1 MKEKTYFIGYL
12 TLIYLLTIFFIN
24 LFSPSLKF
32 SEEENRPLASKPEM
46 NVSNVTD
53 GSYFTSYNKY
63 IEDQFW
69 NRTTWKSLKTNIEK
83 SIGLK
88 KIDNIYFGKNNRL
101 IEEVVIPS
109 DDFINRRVDNIK
121 KLQEYYN
128 ELNMDFVLIPNKVGI
143 YYDEVSS
150 SNKQKELYDDFISNF
165 DNDLVKVNCFDILS
179 SHKNENIFYN
189 TDHHYT
195 SLGAKYISES
205 LYNKENIEYSE
216 YTVNNHFIGTSAKKL
231 AYYNIYDT
239 VNIYVPNE
247 EVSYYLTYNNDEDEY
262 TSIYDSSKQYS
273 YDPYEIFFGGNK
285 SIIDIRT
292 NSESE
297 SKLLLIKDSYAN
309 SFIPF
314 ILNNYREIIVIDPRY
329 YHEDINSLINDK
341 QITDIMLYYNINTFF
356 EDTSLDDMIE
366 NIKL

>member
-1 MKEKTYFIGYL
+1 MKEKTYFIGYF

-24 LFSPSLKF
+24 LFSPSLNF
-32 SEEENRPLASKPEM
+32 SEKENRPLASKPEM

-83 SIGLK
+83 TIGLK

-101 IEEVVIPS
+101 IEEVVIPN
-109 DDFINRRVDNIK
+109 DEFINRRVDNIN
-121 KLQEYYN
+121 KLQEYYS

-150 SNKQKELYDDFISNF
+150 SNKQKELYDEFISNF
-165 DNDLVKVNCFDILS
+165 DNDLVKVNCFDILF
-179 SHKNENIFYN
+179 SHKDENIFYN

-205 LYNKENIEYSE
+205 LYDKENIEYSE
-216 YTVNNHFIGTSAKKL
+216 YTVNNHFIGTSAKKI
-231 AYYNIYDT
+231 AYYNTYDT

-273 YDPYEIFFGGNK
+273 YDSYEIFFGGNK

-341 QITDIMLYYNINTFF
+341 QITDIMLYYNMNTFF